1 MEESSVTETSARE
14 GGGDERLNGGGGGAR
29 VFAGGEMGEG
39 YIRGRGV
46 ELNDPIDLDALLYGP
61 IALVQLHES
70 QRRQAQYVN
79 GPFF

>member
-46 ELNDPIDLDALLYGP
+46 ELNDPIDLDALFVWSDCTGP
-61 IALVQLHES
+61 AARISTKAGSVC
-70 QRRQAQYVN
+70 
-79 GPFF
+79 